1 MQKLLKVFF
10 VQLILFYVCTFSRK
24 IGTSVKLTHRDKL
37 MIVNYHND
45 IRRLIYASNMQ
56 ALSWDHAAAEKA
68 REWGHNCIFNR
79 LWDDNYGENLYK
91 TYFTKATRFREVMM
105 DALKDWDKERQNLF
119 SWDVKCTESE
129 TCNYKQ
135 LVSAKSDSVGCA
147 LIKCPRMIESKKTTN
162 YNMNYFICF
171 YSPKVEL
178 DKQPFTY
185 GRKCSACPQGYHCK
199 RKMCT
204 KKKWKKIKHS
214 GNVIKEKLPE
224 RTLNIPTTN
233 IIIREDSRGYTH
245 HRNTSNDQTNV
256 LLPIPPAALTGR
268 EASEK
273 VFNGGN
279 TEIKITPRRRRMK
292 RQSSRRYSSYD
303 DYLRRDRLRR
313 ERQRAQQLYE
323 REQLRRQREEQAAH
337 QRRNSR
343 PSADIRRRPNT
354 QTERRQPQ
362 RNTAP
367 GSVTVEE
374 QNYLTQAHNLLRGS
388 QMTALKWSRYLQRWA
403 DYVIRCQ
410 VEYPGPITT
419 YTNFGKIS
427 NGGNIYNI
435 VYNWGNEGYNVN
447 KKLETGCR
455 TPADRERCNHNVIVR
470 NEFLRE
476 YACAARNCQSGIRQ
490 LTCIYR

>member
-24 IGTSVKLTHRDKL
+24 IGRSVKLTHRDKL

-91 TYFTKATRFREVMM
+91 TYFTKATRSREVMM

-224 RTLNIPTTN
+224 RKLSIPTAN
-233 IIIREDSRGYTH
+233 VIIREDSRGYMPH
-245 HRNTSNDQTNV
+245 KNTSNDQTNV

-279 TEIKITPRRRRMK
+279 TEIKVTPRRRR
-292 RQSSRRYSSYD
+292 S
-303 DYLRRDRLRR
+303 
-313 ERQRAQQLYE
+313 
-323 REQLRRQREEQAAH
+323 
-337 QRRNSR
+337 
-343 PSADIRRRPNT
+343 
-354 QTERRQPQ
+354 
-362 RNTAP
+362 
-367 GSVTVEE
+367 SVTVEE

-388 QMTALKWSRYLQRWA
+388 QMTKLKWSRYLQRWA
-403 DYVIRCQ
+403 DYVIRCV

-447 KKLETGCR
+447 KKLVSGCR

>member
-24 IGTSVKLTHRDKL
+24 IGRSVKLTHRDKL

-56 ALSWDHAAAEKA
+56 ALSWDPAAAEKA

-91 TYFTKATRFREVMM
+91 TYFTKATRSREVMM

-204 KKKWKKIKHS
+204 KKKWTKIKHS
-214 GNVIKEKLPE
+214 GNVINEKLPE
-224 RTLNIPTTN
+224 RKLNIPTAN
-233 IIIREDSRGYTH
+233 IIIREDSRGYIPN
-245 HRNTSNDQTNV
+245 RNTSNDQTNV
-256 LLPIPPAALTGR
+256 LLPIPPAALKGR

-273 VFNGGN
+273 VFNGVN
-279 TEIKITPRRRRMK
+279 TELKITPRRRR
-292 RQSSRRYSSYD
+292 RS
-303 DYLRRDRLRR
+303 
-313 ERQRAQQLYE
+313 
-323 REQLRRQREEQAAH
+323 
-337 QRRNSR
+337 
-343 PSADIRRRPNT
+343 
-354 QTERRQPQ
+354 
-362 RNTAP
+362 
-367 GSVTVEE
+367 SVTVEE
-374 QNYLTQAHNLLRGS
+374 QNYLTQAHNLLRGN
-388 QMTALKWSRYLQRWA
+388 QITALKWSRYLQRWA
-403 DYVIRCQ
+403 DYVIRCV

-419 YTNFGKIS
+419 YTNFGQIS

-447 KKLETGCR
+447 RKLESGCR
-455 TPADRERCNHNVIVR
+455 TPADRERCNHNVIVK

-476 YACAARNCQSGIRQ
+476 YACAARNCQNGKRQ

>member
-1 MQKLLKVFF
+1 MHKLLKVFF

-24 IGTSVKLTHRDKL
+24 IGRSVKLTHRDKL

-91 TYFTKATRFREVMM
+91 TYFTKATRSREVMM

-214 GNVIKEKLPE
+214 GNVIKKKLPE
-224 RTLNIPTTN
+224 RNLNIPTTN

-337 QRRNSR
+337 QRRNAR

-367 GSVTVEE
+367 GESWH
-374 QNYLTQAHNLLRGS
+374 ACLL
-388 QMTALKWSRYLQRWA
+388 
-403 DYVIRCQ
+403 
-410 VEYPGPITT
+410 
-419 YTNFGKIS
+419 
-427 NGGNIYNI
+427 
-435 VYNWGNEGYNVN
+435 
-447 KKLETGCR
+447 
-455 TPADRERCNHNVIVR
+455 
-470 NEFLRE
+470 
-476 YACAARNCQSGIRQ
+476 
-490 LTCIYR
+490 

>member
-24 IGTSVKLTHRDKL
+24 IGRSVKLTHRDKL

-91 TYFTKATRFREVMM
+91 TYFTKATRSREVMM

-214 GNVIKEKLPE
+214 GNVIKEKIPE
-224 RTLNIPTTN
+224 RKLSIPTAN
-233 IIIREDSRGYTH
+233 VIIREDSRGYMPH
-245 HRNTSNDQTNV
+245 KNTSNDQTNV

-279 TEIKITPRRRRMK
+279 TEIKVTPRRRR
-292 RQSSRRYSSYD
+292 S
-303 DYLRRDRLRR
+303 
-313 ERQRAQQLYE
+313 
-323 REQLRRQREEQAAH
+323 
-337 QRRNSR
+337 
-343 PSADIRRRPNT
+343 
-354 QTERRQPQ
+354 
-362 RNTAP
+362 
-367 GSVTVEE
+367 SVTVEE

-388 QMTALKWSRYLQRWA
+388 QMTKLKWSRYLQRWA
-403 DYVIRCQ
+403 DYVIRCA

-447 KKLETGCR
+447 KKLVSGCR
-455 TPADRERCNHNVIVR
+455 TPADRERCNHNVIVK

>member
-24 IGTSVKLTHRDKL
+24 IGRSVKLTHRDKL

-91 TYFTKATRFREVMM
+91 TYFTKATRSREVMM

-224 RTLNIPTTN
+224 RKLSIPTAN
-233 IIIREDSRGYTH
+233 VIIREDSRGYMPH
-245 HRNTSNDQTNV
+245 KNTSNDQTNV

-273 VFNGGN
+273 VFNGEN
-279 TEIKITPRRRRMK
+279 TEIKVTPRRRR
-292 RQSSRRYSSYD
+292 S
-303 DYLRRDRLRR
+303 
-313 ERQRAQQLYE
+313 
-323 REQLRRQREEQAAH
+323 
-337 QRRNSR
+337 
-343 PSADIRRRPNT
+343 
-354 QTERRQPQ
+354 
-362 RNTAP
+362 
-367 GSVTVEE
+367 SVTVEE

-388 QMTALKWSRYLQRWA
+388 QMTKLKWSRYLQRWA
-403 DYVIRCQ
+403 DYVIRCA

-447 KKLETGCR
+447 KKLVSGCR
-455 TPADRERCNHNVIVR
+455 TPADRERCNHNVIVK

>member
-1 MQKLLKVFF
+1 
-10 VQLILFYVCTFSRK
+10 
-24 IGTSVKLTHRDKL
+24 

-91 TYFTKATRFREVMM
+91 TYFTKATRSREVMM

-224 RTLNIPTTN
+224 RKLSIPTAN
-233 IIIREDSRGYTH
+233 VIIREDSRGYMPH
-245 HRNTSNDQTNV
+245 KNTSNDQTNV

-279 TEIKITPRRRRMK
+279 TEIKVTPRRRR
-292 RQSSRRYSSYD
+292 S
-303 DYLRRDRLRR
+303 
-313 ERQRAQQLYE
+313 
-323 REQLRRQREEQAAH
+323 
-337 QRRNSR
+337 
-343 PSADIRRRPNT
+343 
-354 QTERRQPQ
+354 
-362 RNTAP
+362 
-367 GSVTVEE
+367 SVTVEE

-388 QMTALKWSRYLQRWA
+388 QMTKLKWSRYLQRWA
-403 DYVIRCQ
+403 DYVIRCA

-447 KKLETGCR
+447 KKLVSGCR